1 MNDNENML
9 QEKDLLNDERI
20 SRFLQGK
27 MDADEEAAF
36 MEEMKNNEDLRNQA
50 IAQARLVKGMKQVD
64 EELKDAFRQADE
76 QTIKRIAKEASEA
89 SVSKKSSARWLA
101 IAASVVFIVFVGFK
115 SYDYYDTT
123 SLGKEYANTFPTT
136 SIIRGETNTDVETEL
151 SSLFNNVAECK
162 DLDDTTFRLA
172 TLWELSKKD
181 TYNDY
186 TDFAPYI
193 GWNLA
198 IGHLENYE
206 KARAV
211 EVLIEMKQAYPE
223 RTVLGD
229 KIREILKQ
237 ISDVY

>member
-1 MNDNENML
+1 MNDNENNL

-27 MDADEEAAF
+27 MKADEEATF
-36 MEEMKNNEDLRNQA
+36 MDEMKNNENLRNQA

-64 EELKDAFRQADE
+64 EELKDTFRLVDE
-76 QTIKRIAKEASEA
+76 QTIQRIAKDVSET

-123 SLGKEYANTFPTT
+123 SLGKEYANIFPTT

-151 SSLFNNVAECK
+151 STLFNNIAECK
-162 DLDDTTFRLA
+162 DLDETTSRLA
-172 TLWELSKKD
+172 TLWELSKQD

-186 TDFAPYI
+186 TDYAPYI

-198 IGHLENYE
+198 IGYLENYE
-206 KARAV
+206 KAKAKD
-211 EVLIEMKQAYPE
+211 VLMEMEQAYSKE
-223 RTVLGD
+223 SAIGSVITKVLEA
-229 KIREILKQ
+229 I
-237 ISDVY
+237 

>member
-1 MNDNENML
+1 MNDNENNL

-27 MDADEEAAF
+27 MKADEEATF
-36 MEEMKNNEDLRNQA
+36 MEEMKNNDDLRDQA
-50 IAQARLVKGMKQVD
+50 IVQARLVKGMKQVD

-76 QTIKRIAKEASEA
+76 QTIKRIAKETFET
-89 SVSKKSSARWLA
+89 SVGKKSSARWLA
-101 IAASVVFIVFVGFK
+101 IAASIVFIVFVGFK

-151 SSLFNNVAECK
+151 STLFNNVTECK
-162 DLDDTTFRLA
+162 DLDDTTSCLA
-172 TLWELSKKD
+172 TLWELSKQD

-186 TDFAPYI
+186 TDYAAYI

-198 IGHLENYE
+198 IGYLENYE
-206 KARAV
+206 KTKAK
-211 EVLIEMKQAYPE
+211 EVLIEMKQTYPE
-223 RTVLGD
+223 GTALGD
-229 KIREILKQ
+229 KVVQLINEM
-237 ISDVY
+237 